1 MLNRVVKFERYGQS
15 EVLNINEE
23 KVQDDL
29 DENEVLIKMS
39 SYAINRAN
47 VLFREGNYLM
57 EASFPS
63 RIGSEGVGIVEQKG
77 AGVSNVN
84 IGDRVNLL
92 PPSNES
98 EKGYFADYNVV
109 ENSRLLPTAKAF
121 DDYEAST
128 SWVPFLT
135 VYNKF
140 VEEQQVKKDE
150 WVIIGAASSSVS
162 LAAMAVSKHLGAKT
176 IGLTRSNAKVESLLA
191 LGYDKVVVTE
201 DKNTLEQIKKITKIG
216 ASFAFDPVGG
226 EGIDDIVNSL
236 QAGSQLCI
244 FGVISAS
251 TPLPIFSMMN
261 TSVNISCYTI
271 YELFMDE
278 KRLNEAV
285 EYFLPLFEQRK
296 LIPTFDK
303 NVFELQDVQKAFEY
317 MESNAQVG
325 KVLLKR

>member
-1 MLNRVVKFERYGQS
+1 MLNRVVKFERYGQA
-15 EVLNINEE
+15 EVLNIEVE
-23 KVQDDL
+23 KVQDSL
-29 DENEVLIKMS
+29 DDNEVLVKMS

-47 VLFREGNYLM
+47 ALFREGNYLM

-63 RIGSEGVGIVEQKG
+63 RIGSEGVGVVEQKG
-77 AGVSNVN
+77 SGVVNVN

-92 PPSNES
+92 PPTNES

-109 ENSRLLPTAKAF
+109 DNSRLLPTAKAF
-121 DDYEAST
+121 NDYEAST

-135 VYNKF
+135 AYNKF
-140 VEEQQVKKDE
+140 VEEKQVKKDE

-162 LAAMAVSKHLGAKT
+162 LAAMSVSKHLGAKT
-176 IGLTRSNAKVESLLA
+176 IGLTRSNDKVESLLA
-191 LGYDKVVVTE
+191 LGYDEVVVTA
-201 DKNTLEQIKKITKIG
+201 DKNTREQIKNITKVG

-236 QAGSQLCI
+236 QSGSELCV
-244 FGVISAS
+244 FGVISPS

-261 TSVNISCYTI
+261 TGVKISCYTI

-278 KRLNEAV
+278 KRLTEAV

-303 NVFELQDVQKAFEY
+303 NVFELQDVQKAFFY

-325 KVLLKR
+325 KVLLKS